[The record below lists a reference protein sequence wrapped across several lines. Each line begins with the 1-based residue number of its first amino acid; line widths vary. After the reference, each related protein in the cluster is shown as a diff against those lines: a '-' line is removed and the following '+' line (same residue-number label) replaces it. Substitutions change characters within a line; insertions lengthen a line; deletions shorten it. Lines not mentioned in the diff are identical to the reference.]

1 MTAAVMTGPAPSL
14 MLPDGPDGNP
24 IISVEYE
31 VYGQVQGLGFPK
43 FAKEQAEM
51 LSIGG
56 WVKNT
61 KQGTIAGRL
70 EGPKDKLTTMVQW
83 LGNEGSPGCKI
94 ERIELRNWEFTV
106 VQTFRN
112 FSVRF

>member
-1 MTAAVMTGPAPSL
+1 MATDVISAPAFNLPAGPS
-14 MLPDGPDGNP
+14 GNP

-31 VYGQVQGLGFPK
+31 VFGQVQATGFPK
-43 FAKEQAEM
+43 HAKDHAES
-51 LSIGG
+51 LGLGG

-70 EGPKDKLTTMVQW
+70 EGPKDKLGYMIHW

-94 ERIELRNWEFTV
+94 EKLELRNWEFTV
-106 VQTFRN
+106 VQCFRN

>member
-1 MTAAVMTGPAPSL
+1 MAAVVMTPGPVL
-14 MLPDGPDGNP
+14 QIPDGPGGNP

-31 VYGQVQGLGFPK
+31 VYGQVQGLGFTK
-43 FAKEQAEM
+43 YAKDQAEA
-51 LSIGG
+51 LGLGG

-61 KQGTIAGRL
+61 RQGTIAGRL
-70 EGPKDKLTTMVQW
+70 EGPKDRLAEMVRW
-83 LGNEGSPGCKI
+83 MGTEGSPGCKI
-94 ERIELRNWEFTV
+94 EKVELRNWEFTV